1 MMISLFLRE
10 SRSSAPEPMCSWTLP
25 WLMPP
30 ELCLVV
36 LLQCSQRLSAVLRL
50 ERVILDVGAK
60 GITMQR
66 RSQGITATEGLGTV
80 KGYDNVYIHDV
91 YDEHAIIYNK
101 TFHDAVKIGDK
112 VEIIP
117 VHICPTCNLHEKLYL
132 TSCGEVAAEL
142 PVLARVNFS
151 KGDTPMKIALIQLR
165 VDNSKQNNL
174 DRACAFI
181 AQSKQGGADMAILP
195 EMFSCPYQ
203 TKNFP
208 LYAEKAGGKAWLQFS
223 ETARKNNIY
232 LVAGS
237 MPEVDEEGKVYNTSF
252 VFDRSSSAQLASHR
266 KAHMFDIDVPG
277 GQRFRESD
285 TLTPG
290 DKVTT
295 FETEFGLMG
304 LLVCYDFRFPGNVA
318 YHGQS
323 RRKSHFRTRRF
334 QYDYRPCSLG
344 PALPVQSSGFSSIY
358 CRLRPCTRRRG
369 MLCILRKFYGSGAL
383 G

>member
-1 MMISLFLRE
+1 
-10 SRSSAPEPMCSWTLP
+10 
-25 WLMPP
+25 
-30 ELCLVV
+30 
-36 LLQCSQRLSAVLRL
+36 
-50 ERVILDVGAK
+50 
-60 GITMQR
+60 
-66 RSQGITATEGLGTV
+66 
-80 KGYDNVYIHDV
+80 
-91 YDEHAIIYNK
+91 
-101 TFHDAVKIGDK
+101 
-112 VEIIP
+112 
-117 VHICPTCNLHEKLYL
+117 
-132 TSCGEVAAEL
+132 
-142 PVLARVNFS
+142 
-151 KGDTPMKIALIQLR
+151 MKIALIQLR

-208 LYAEKAGGKAWLQFS
+208 LYAEKAGGKAWLQLS

-252 VFDRSSSAQLASHR
+252 VFDREGAQLASHR
-266 KAHMFDIDVPG
+266 KTHMFDIDVPG

-304 LLVCYDFRFPGNVA
+304 LLVCYDFRFPEM
-318 YHGQS
+318 S
-323 RRKSHFRTRRF
+323 RIMANRGAKVIFVPAAFNMTT
-334 QYDYRPCSLG
+334 G
-344 PALPVQSSGFSSIY
+344 PAHWDLLFR
-358 CRLRPCTRRRG
+358 CRAQDFQVFTVGCAPARDEGGCYVSYANSMVVGPWGDVKLRMATEESMEFCDIDLNELKKVRTSFP
-369 MLCILRKFYGSGAL
+369 LWNHYRKGLYEAETSK
-383 G
+383 